1 MTGPPMTVER
11 YHRWAA
17 GRWERRDRVNRV
29 SSSIPSTFSP
39 SFLPSFLP
47 RFAHARTRYV
57 NSALERLFN
66 GSRPRQRESGKKK
79 KKKEKSSLAYR
90 FRFCPPFPASKA
102 DAASIPSLLLFSPF
116 LLFFSIRLDST
127 RFREFVEEKLHE
139 ERGYIWLSRSVYIYR
154 LTSCR

>member
-79 KKKEKSSLAYR
+79 KEKRFTRLSLPVSSPVSGLEGGCSVDSLA
-90 FRFCPPFPASKA
+90 
-102 DAASIPSLLLFSPF
+102 PSFLSFPF